1 MRRLALFFGATMLLA
16 WLAAPAAAQL
26 PQHNEEVT
34 LTDADPTGQC
44 SNGRS
49 WTNTATDERFHCY
62 EKTWHSVTGLGPV
75 APLAPDCGTIDAPA
89 YSFSPPGTGGEMG
102 MFCTSPTGT
111 LVLQNK
117 FDDGGSSPN
126 LEGRARLS
134 LGEEFFSLQTQRTED
149 WDDQGSMQCFD
160 EGGAVMI
167 CRVDVTEDGSGDIMS
182 QRWLNT
188 QVDINFSDFAGTEHT
203 FLPSKVT
210 HTNGTPASASFYN
223 FEVDELSLR
232 SEVGFTGPPG
242 GFETVWEQTSA
253 AITFASRRA
262 VTLNTGHFYLDYS
275 GGDPADSFRM
285 IEASGTG
292 GGRQVDVIVDSETT
306 NQATWKTVTTNG
318 LRKATIDQNAATAEP
333 YVEMIS
339 ENTGST
345 EEIHARL
352 GHLSGLRLFTAG
364 GAPRPTC
371 AVGIR
376 HALWTTTGAAGTADA
391 IEVCQKDALEIYEW
405 RPLDPPKAALLVIDE
420 DFMPPRESA
429 GQIGSFGWG
438 EFDGSV
444 EQVAPQSGHPGI
456 VRVLGDGAL
465 GSEMTMYLGQSTSL
479 GSIMADDVRRMTY
492 WVLFEQ
498 ITDIEVRLGT
508 NDDTD
513 TSFAS
518 IVDGVWWD
526 FRSAT
531 SANFATIT
539 KAASTATVN
548 TTTTAVVASTWY
560 RLDMVQTAGGDWEF
574 YLDGTLEFTHT
585 TNLPTAAVTPTWTVV
600 KTTAVDR
607 SVLADWFSLRSVD
620 LGR

>member
-1 MRRLALFFGATMLLA
+1 MRRLLLFFGATMLLA
-16 WLAAPAAAQL
+16 WLAAPASAQL

-62 EKTWHSVTGLGPV
+62 EQTWHSAGIGSGLTF
-75 APLAPDCGTIDAPA
+75 PLAGDCGTIDDPS
-89 YSFSPPGTGGEMG
+89 YGFGSEMG
-102 MFCTSPTGT
+102 MWCTTPTGT

-117 FDDGGSSPN
+117 NDDGGASPN
-126 LEGRARLS
+126 LEGRARLT
-134 LGEEFFSLQTQRTED
+134 LGEEFFSLQTSRTED

-160 EGGAVMI
+160 EGGGVMI
-167 CRVDVTEDGSGDIMS
+167 CRIDVTEDGSGDIMS

-188 QVDINFSDFAGTEHT
+188 QVDLNFADFAGTEHT
-203 FLPSKVT
+203 WSPTGFN
-210 HTNGTPASASFYN
+210 HNDGTGASDDYYFVEADDLSFD
-223 FEVDELSLR
+223 V
-232 SEVGFTGPPG
+232 EVGFKGPPG
-242 GFETVWEQTSA
+242 DFESHWSQTSTE
-253 AITFASRRA
+253 IKFASRRPT
-262 VTLNTGHFYLDYS
+262 TLNTGHFYMNYG
-275 GGDPADSFRM
+275 GGDAADSFRLF
-285 IEASGTG
+285 EFSGSG
-292 GGRQVDVIVDSETT
+292 GGRQIDVIADTFTT

-318 LRKATIDQNAATAEP
+318 LRKTTYDQNAALAEP
-333 YVEMIS
+333 YVEIIS
-339 ENTGST
+339 ENTGSV
-345 EEIHARL
+345 EEVHVRV
-352 GHLSGLRLFTAG
+352 GHLSGLRLFTATG
-364 GAPRPTC
+364 TPRPTC

-376 HALWTTTGAAGTADA
+376 HALWTTTSAAGVGDA
-391 IEVCQKDALEIYEW
+391 IEVCQKDDLEVYEW

-420 DFMPPRESA
+420 DFLPPRESS

-465 GSEMTMYLGQSTSL
+465 GSEATMYLGQSTSL
-479 GSIMADDVRRMTY
+479 GVIMADDVRRMTY
-492 WVLFEQ
+492 WVQFEQ

-513 TSFAS
+513 TGFAGV
-518 IVDGVWWD
+518 VDGVWWD

-531 SANFATIT
+531 SANFATVT

>member
-1 MRRLALFFGATMLLA
+1 MRRLLPLFFGATMLLA
-16 WLAAPAAAQL
+16 WLAASPAVAQL

-44 SNGRS
+44 SDGRS
-49 WTNTATDERFHCY
+49 WTNTATNERFHCY
-62 EKTWHSVTGLGPV
+62 EKTWHSVTSLGPV

-102 MFCTSPTGT
+102 MWCTTPTGT
-111 LVLQNK
+111 LVLQNRYN
-117 FDDGGSSPN
+117 DGGTKPD

-134 LGEEFFSLQTQRTED
+134 LGEEFFSLQTARSED
-149 WDDQGSMQCFD
+149 FDDSGSMQCFD

-167 CRVDVTEDGSGDIMS
+167 CRVDVTEDGVGSIAS
-182 QRWLNT
+182 TRWLEAFT
-188 QVDINFSDFAGTEHT
+188 D
-203 FLPSKVT
+203 
-210 HTNGTPASASFYN
+210 TNRP
-223 FEVDELSLR
+223 
-232 SEVGFTGPPG
+232 
-242 GFETVWEQTSA
+242 
-253 AITFASRRA
+253 
-262 VTLNTGHFYLDYS
+262 
-275 GGDPADSFRM
+275 FR
-285 IEASGTG
+285 
-292 GGRQVDVIVDSETT
+292 V
-306 NQATWKTVTTNG
+306 
-318 LRKATIDQNAATAEP
+318 P
-333 YVEMIS
+333 
-339 ENTGST
+339 
-345 EEIHARL
+345 
-352 GHLSGLRLFTAG
+352 
-364 GAPRPTC
+364 
-371 AVGIR
+371 
-376 HALWTTTGAAGTADA
+376 AGTAAAPSLTSVTDPTTGIYFAADERIDFATSGVNRFILSEAGPNMNATWSLFGSPVNTFTVNVSDSGHSGILRVTTQTTNSEVDLSTQRSGDVGRTGFFSQSQGPRQARLDVNATTKLSALDDRVHVLFPLDIGEPVGGQPTCDSTKRGWLWKDDA
-391 IEVCQKDALEIYEW
+391 AVGVADTIEICMKDELEIYEW
-405 RPLDPPKAALLVIDE
+405 RPLDPPKTNVLVIDE

-465 GSEMTMYLGQSTSL
+465 GSEATMYLGQSTSL

-498 ITDIEVRLGT
+498 ITDIEVRLGV

-513 TSFAS
+513 TTFAGV
-518 IVDGVWWD
+518 VDGVWWD

-531 SANFATIT
+531 SANFATVT

-548 TTTTAVVASTWY
+548 TTTTAIAAATWY

-607 SVLADWFSLRSVD
+607 SVLADWFSLRSVV